1 MSLPFIGKQSKANEC
16 LVLVVYALLIPQ
28 HTLAF
33 EAQSLME
40 SDRRLVGVNSLATHF
55 VQLQLA
61 ESMTK
66 G

>member
-1 MSLPFIGKQSKANEC
+1 MGLPFIGKQSKANEC
-16 LVLVVYALLIPQ
+16 LVLVVHALLIPQ
-28 HTLAF
+28 NCLAF

-40 SDRRLVGVNSLATHF
+40 SDRRFVGVNGLATHF
-55 VQLQLA
+55 VQFQLA